1 MIYWRILISSLPKPM
16 SILSWNCRGLGN
28 PSTIQSFKEIIKDKQ
43 LKLIF
48 LMETMILK
56 EQVSKIKKLWGMRVL
71 L

>member
-48 LMETMILK
+48 FNGDHD
-56 EQVSKIKKLWGMRVL
+56 IKRTGF
-71 L
+71 